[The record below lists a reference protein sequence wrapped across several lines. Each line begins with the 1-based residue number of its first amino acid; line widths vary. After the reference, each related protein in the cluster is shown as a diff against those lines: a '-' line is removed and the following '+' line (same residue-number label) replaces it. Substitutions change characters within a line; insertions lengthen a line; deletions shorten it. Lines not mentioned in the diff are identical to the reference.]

1 MRSASERDG
10 KGGRVQAS
18 HATMRMAAMAKRADA
33 SWIGASSLSAIRI
46 QGKAAAQEITVKAT
60 AA

>member
-1 MRSASERDG
+1 
-10 KGGRVQAS
+10 
-18 HATMRMAAMAKRADA
+18 MRMAAIAKRADA

-46 QGKAAAQEITVKAT
+46 QGKAAAQEKTVKAT